1 MYTDLAGA
9 GFRRWRVATRLLVK
23 KPIYIRRMNRA
34 PPLAALL
41 LAAAIA
47 AGCRSGED
55 APVSQAAA
63 RVNADEISV
72 RAVDAALAR
81 SPNGSAPLTA
91 RAKREIVDKLIEQQL
106 ASQRAIERK
115 LDRAPEVAQAIE
127 AARSEILAR
136 AYLQQ
141 IADAQAGPAPEEV
154 RKYYAAHPELFA
166 QRRQYSL
173 EEIADWLKSGDGRYA
188 VNRGV
193 RTAEQIPLEM
203 LPRLQAMKQGEVQV
217 IGVGGDGAVVIRL
230 ASARA
235 APIDEASAAPRIRQ
249 FLLKRRSS
257 EAIAVEMKR
266 LRNEARIEYLGKFG
280 DGG

>member
-1 MYTDLAGA
+1 
-9 GFRRWRVATRLLVK
+9 
-23 KPIYIRRMNRA
+23 MNRA

-41 LAAAIA
+41 LGAAIA
-47 AGCRSGED
+47 AGCGGGED
-55 APVSQAAA
+55 TPVSQVAA

-106 ASQRAIERK
+106 ARQRAIEQK
-115 LDRAPEVAQAIE
+115 LDRTPQVVQAIE

-136 AYLQQ
+136 AYLEQV
-141 IADAQAGPAPEEV
+141 AEAQASPAPEEI
-154 RKYYAAHPELFA
+154 RKYYLAHPELFA

-173 EEIADWLKSGDGRYA
+173 EEISVAGKPGIAAALQERVAKGESMEQIAGWLKSGEVRYA

-193 RTAEQIPLEM
+193 RAAEQIPLDM

-217 IGVGGDGAVVIRL
+217 IGAGGDGAVVTRL

-235 APIDEASAAPRIRQ
+235 APIDEASAAPLIRQ

-266 LRNEARIEYLGKFG
+266 LRGQARIEYLGEFG

>member
-1 MYTDLAGA
+1 
-9 GFRRWRVATRLLVK
+9 
-23 KPIYIRRMNRA
+23 MNHA
-34 PPLAALL
+34 PPLAAVL

-47 AGCRSGED
+47 AGCGSGED
-55 APVSQAAA
+55 PPVSQVAA
-63 RVNADEISV
+63 RVNSDEISV

-81 SPNGSAPLTA
+81 NPNRSAPLAA

-106 ASQRAIERK
+106 ARQRAIEQK
-115 LDRAPEVAQAIE
+115 LDRAPQVVQAVE

-136 AYLQQ
+136 AYLEQ
-141 IADAQAGPAPEEV
+141 IAEAQASPAPEEV
-154 RKYYAAHPELFA
+154 RKYYLAHPELFA
-166 QRRQYSL
+166 QRRLYTL
-173 EEIADWLKSGDGRYA
+173 EEISVAGKSGIAAALQERVAKGESMEQIAGWLKSGEVRYA

-193 RTAEQIPLEM
+193 RAAEQIPLEM

-217 IGVGGDGAVVIRL
+217 IGAGGDGAVVIRL

-235 APIDEASAAPRIRQ
+235 APIDEASAAPLIRQ

-266 LRNEARIEYLGKFG
+266 LRNEARIEYLGEFG

>member
-1 MYTDLAGA
+1 
-9 GFRRWRVATRLLVK
+9 
-23 KPIYIRRMNRA
+23 MNRA

-115 LDRAPEVAQAIE
+115 LDQAPEVAQAIE

-173 EEIADWLKSGDGRYA
+173 EEISVAGKSGIAAALQERVAKGASMEQIADWLKSGDGRYA

-257 EAIAVEMKR
+257 EAIAMEMKR

>member
-1 MYTDLAGA
+1 
-9 GFRRWRVATRLLVK
+9 
-23 KPIYIRRMNRA
+23 MNRA

-41 LAAAIA
+41 LGAAIA
-47 AGCRSGED
+47 AGCGSGED
-55 APVSQAAA
+55 TPASQVAA

-81 SPNGSAPLTA
+81 SPNGSAPLAA

-106 ASQRAIERK
+106 ARQRAIEQK
-115 LDRAPEVAQAIE
+115 LERAPQVVQAIE

-136 AYLQQ
+136 AYLEQV
-141 IADAQAGPAPEEV
+141 AEAQASPAPEEI
-154 RKYYAAHPELFA
+154 RKYYLAHPELFA

-173 EEIADWLKSGDGRYA
+173 EEISVAGKSGIAAALQERVAKGESMEQIAGWLKSGEVRYA

-193 RTAEQIPLEM
+193 RAAEQIPLDV
-203 LPRLQAMKQGEVQV
+203 LPRLQAMRQGEVQV
-217 IGVGGDGAVVIRL
+217 IGSGGDGAVVIRL
-230 ASARA
+230 ASSRA
-235 APIDEASAAPRIRQ
+235 APVDEASAAPLIRQ

-266 LRNEARIEYLGKFG
+266 LRGQARIEYLGEFG

>member
-1 MYTDLAGA
+1 
-9 GFRRWRVATRLLVK
+9 
-23 KPIYIRRMNRA
+23 MNRA

-41 LAAAIA
+41 LGAAIA
-47 AGCRSGED
+47 AGCGSGED
-55 APVSQAAA
+55 TPASQVAA

-81 SPNGSAPLTA
+81 SPNGSAPLAA

-106 ASQRAIERK
+106 ARQRAIEQK
-115 LDRAPEVAQAIE
+115 LDRAPQVVQAIE

-136 AYLQQ
+136 AYLEQV
-141 IADAQAGPAPEEV
+141 AEAQASPAPEEI
-154 RKYYAAHPELFA
+154 RKYYLAHPELFA

-173 EEIADWLKSGDGRYA
+173 EEISVAGKSGIAAALQERVAKGESMEQIAGWLKSGEVRYA

-193 RTAEQIPLEM
+193 RAAEQIPLDV
-203 LPRLQAMKQGEVQV
+203 LPRLQAMRQGEVQV
-217 IGVGGDGAVVIRL
+217 IGSGGDGAVVIRL
-230 ASARA
+230 ASSRA
-235 APIDEASAAPRIRQ
+235 APVDEASAAPLIRQ

-266 LRNEARIEYLGKFG
+266 LRGQARIEYLGEFG

>member
-1 MYTDLAGA
+1 
-9 GFRRWRVATRLLVK
+9 
-23 KPIYIRRMNRA
+23 MNRA

-41 LAAAIA
+41 LGAAIVV
-47 AGCRSGED
+47 GCGSGED
-55 APVSQAAA
+55 MPASQVAA

-81 SPNGSAPLTA
+81 SPNGSAPLTP

-106 ASQRAIERK
+106 ARQRAIEQK
-115 LDRAPEVAQAIE
+115 LDRAPQVAQAIE

-136 AYLQQ
+136 AYLEQV
-141 IADAQAGPAPEEV
+141 AEAQASPAPEEI
-154 RKYYAAHPELFA
+154 RKYYLAHPELFA

-173 EEIADWLKSGDGRYA
+173 EEISVAGKPGIAAALQERVAKGESMERIAGWLKSGEVRYA

-193 RTAEQIPLEM
+193 RAAEQIPLDM

-217 IGVGGDGAVVIRL
+217 IGAGGDGAVVIRL
-230 ASARA
+230 ASARD
-235 APIDEASAAPRIRQ
+235 APIDEASAAPLIRQ

-266 LRNEARIEYLGKFG
+266 LRGQARIEYLGEFG

>member
-1 MYTDLAGA
+1 
-9 GFRRWRVATRLLVK
+9 
-23 KPIYIRRMNRA
+23 MNRA

-41 LAAAIA
+41 LGAAVA
-47 AGCRSGED
+47 AGCGSGEHTP
-55 APVSQAAA
+55 ASRVAA

-72 RAVDAALAR
+72 RAVDAALAH
-81 SPNGSAPLTA
+81 SPNGSAPLSA
-91 RAKREIVDKLIEQQL
+91 RARREIVDKLIEQQL
-106 ASQRAIERK
+106 ASQRAIEQK
-115 LDRAPEVAQAIE
+115 LDQAPQVAQAIE

-141 IADAQAGPAPEEV
+141 IADAQAAPAPEEV
-154 RKYYAAHPELFA
+154 RKYYAEHPELFA

-173 EEIADWLKSGDGRYA
+173 EEISVAGKSGIAAALRERVAKGASMEQIADSLKSGAVRYA

-193 RTAEQIPLEM
+193 RAAEQIPLEM
-203 LPRLQAMKQGEVQV
+203 LPRLQAMKEGEVQV
-217 IGVGGDGAVVIRL
+217 IETGGDGAVVIRV

-235 APIDEASAAPRIRQ
+235 APLDEASAAPLIRQ

-257 EAIAVEMKR
+257 EVIAVEMKR